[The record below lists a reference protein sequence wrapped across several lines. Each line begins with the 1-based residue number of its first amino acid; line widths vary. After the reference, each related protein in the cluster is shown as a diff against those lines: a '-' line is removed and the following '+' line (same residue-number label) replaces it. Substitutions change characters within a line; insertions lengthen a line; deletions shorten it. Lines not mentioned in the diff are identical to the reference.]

1 MKPEQ
6 PAPSVSREA
15 KTSWRQKGEVGS
27 LSGIAFV
34 AKVAELAGRPAARFV
49 LYFVTFYF
57 YVTQPD
63 RVQAARDF
71 RKRAGASTS
80 AWDLYLH
87 LLAFAHC
94 ALDRM
99 FFLMGDYDSFRIEKN
114 GHEHMMNLVTQ
125 GKGAI
130 ILGCHLG
137 SFEALR
143 AASRHY
149 DVPLSIVAD
158 FENAQRLNAILA
170 LFGDNQN
177 THFLDA
183 SGDRVAL
190 GLAVK
195 EAIDRGEL
203 VAILADRA
211 GHGRSIEVDF
221 MGEPASFP
229 VGAYL
234 LAAAAKCAV
243 YFTAG
248 LYTAPHRYELI
259 CEPFAEK
266 ISLPRGR
273 RQEGLH
279 ECARLYASR
288 LEHYARLMPDN
299 WFNFYDFWSSTKEEA
314 R

>member
-1 MKPEQ
+1 MKGN
-6 PAPSVSREA
+6 AAAAVSRATE
-15 KTSWRQKGEVGS
+15 TSWREKREVGS

-34 AKVAELAGRPAARFV
+34 AKVAKFAGRPAARFV
-49 LYFVTFYF
+49 LYFVTLYF
-57 YVTQPD
+57 YLTQPD
-63 RVQAARDF
+63 RVAAAREF
-71 RKRAGASTS
+71 RLRAGASTE
-80 AWDLYLH
+80 AWDVYQH

-99 FFLMGDYDSFRIEKN
+99 FFLMGKYDSLRITRR
-114 GHEHMMNLVTQ
+114 GHEHMMGLVEAGQ
-125 GKGAI
+125 GAI

-149 DVPLSIVAD
+149 EVPLSIVAD

-177 THFLDA
+177 TRFLDA

-195 EAIDRGEL
+195 EAVDRGEL

-211 GHGRSIEVDF
+211 GHGRSVEVEFFGDT
-221 MGEPASFP
+221 AAFP

-234 LAAAAKCAV
+234 LASVAKCPV

-259 CEPFAEK
+259 CEPFAER
-266 ISLPRGR
+266 IQLPRGR
-273 RQEGLH
+273 RNDELKK
-279 ECARLYASR
+279 CAQRYAER

-299 WFNFYDFWSSTKEEA
+299 WFNFYDFWANDRKSA
-314 R
+314 V